1 MGHPIRLILIAF
13 GLLILGVALLFLIV
27 IGLLTSTLLLN
38 LVAYGC
44 SVAGFIA
51 GFVGLAQYRRR
62 DK

>member
-1 MGHPIRLILIAF
+1 MEHPIRLILIAF

-27 IGLLTSTLLLN
+27 IGLLISTLPLN

-44 SVAGFIA
+44 SVAGFIVS
-51 GFVGLAQYRRR
+51 FVGLAQYRRR